1 MLREAFTFTSA
12 AKDARALA
20 RQGTGFT
27 NHDVLHINETDLGIC
42 VHK

>member
-1 MLREAFTFTSA
+1 MLREAFTSTSDA
-12 AKDARALA
+12 NDARGLA

-27 NHDVLHINETDLGIC
+27 DHDVLHINETDLGIC